1 MVSLL
6 LIFFF
11 HFKLFF
17 SLCKYR
23 SEKLSERT
31 VGWWFKRKK
40 QKKKEKERK
49 NWAHRGGEGKK
60 KGRQGK
66 NSKFDVLFKKNWLK
80 SRTSFSPSK
89 WFGPALI
96 SDILESKCC
105 WVNKGIT
112 DIALW
117 ISKGLKTDFQ
127 RVSLE
132 TGEPFSASAHLNHDL
147 NHSKTRLL
155 FTTPRYSSLFLTNLH

>member
-1 MVSLL
+1 MM
-6 LIFFF
+6 IQA
-11 HFKLFF
+11 KET
-17 SLCKYR
+17 K
-23 SEKLSERT
+23 KER
-31 VGWWFKRKK
+31 KRKK
-40 QKKKEKERK
+40 KLSTPWR
-49 NWAHRGGEGKK
+49 GEGKK
-60 KGRQGK
+60 KGRRGK